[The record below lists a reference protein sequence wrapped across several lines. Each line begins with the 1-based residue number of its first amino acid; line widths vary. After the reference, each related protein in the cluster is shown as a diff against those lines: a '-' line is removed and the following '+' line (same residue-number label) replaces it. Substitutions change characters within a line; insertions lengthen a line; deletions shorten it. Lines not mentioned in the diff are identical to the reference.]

1 MTRPIPLVKTVA
13 VADAT
18 GATKALYDLSTSLHP
33 DRPIPRYVQAW
44 SLQGEVAQSWLDHGA
59 KARAA
64 AHLDTR
70 QYEVLA
76 NRVAHNCR
84 CAAVARNHAYI
95 LLQLGDYTKDEVI
108 QIQLD
113 WQSSNLDAKDKAML
127 AFADKMCARSDEID
141 EHDMDA
147 LRAVGFDDGQIVA
160 LVMLIGW
167 RVSDGVNGNAF
178 GLGDGDDY
186 SAEMQSVI
194 NWT

>member
-1 MTRPIPLVKTVA
+1 MTPPIPLVKTVDPA
-13 VADAT
+13 EAL
-18 GATKALYDLSTSLHP
+18 GATKALYDLSKSLHP

-59 KARAA
+59 KARAGA
-64 AHLDTR
+64 GLDSR

-95 LLQLGDYTKDEVI
+95 LLQQGHYSRDEVI

-113 WQSSNLDAKDKAML
+113 WPNANLDSKDKAVL
-127 AFADKMCARSDEID
+127 AFADKMCTRSDEI
-141 EHDMDA
+141 EGHDMDS
-147 LRAVGFDDGQIVA
+147 LRAVGFAEEQIVA

-167 RVSDGVNGNAF
+167 RVSDGINGNAF

-186 SAEMQSVI
+186 SAEMQAVI
-194 NWT
+194 NWK